1 LDCYAKI
8 LLFYQNVTFS
18 AKFAREIIFKFG
30 PVDRPILSKS
40 YLSIRSRPF
49 QPPKTIYI
57 CFLVSFFQPR
67 FFSKKWKKNKILF
80 WGVNIFDR
88 LEVTGWPNVY
98 PIASLGNK
106 ERLIDFA
113 HQNMTHM
120 TKILTKKFYY
130 DNFSFEYKKN
140 TRFCPGL
147 LKQKSNFFFQFFLD

>member
-1 LDCYAKI
+1 MSLFQQNLRGKLFLNLV
-8 LLFYQNVTFS
+8 LLIGPFCRNRIYRSGHDHSNRQKQFISAFWSHFFNPVFS
-18 AKFAREIIFKFG
+18 
-30 PVDRPILSKS
+30 LKS
-40 YLSIRSRPF
+40 E
-49 QPPKTIYI
+49 
-57 CFLVSFFQPR
+57 
-67 FFSKKWKKNKILF
+67 KKNKIILF

-140 TRFCPGL
+140 TRLCPGL